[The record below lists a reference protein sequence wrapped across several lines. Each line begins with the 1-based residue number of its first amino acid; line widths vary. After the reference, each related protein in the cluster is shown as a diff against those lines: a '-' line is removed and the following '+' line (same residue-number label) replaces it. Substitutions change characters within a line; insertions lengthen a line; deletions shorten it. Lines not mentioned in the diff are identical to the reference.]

1 MQNVVVFAPT
11 SATRKLYHQ
20 SLSKRDYTVHRVADL
35 AELLLVLVTFEIDT
49 VILIDEGK
57 QLHELDS
64 ALEILGRKFDSKRVI
79 LVSAEHK
86 GTRQTERF
94 GSSHDFFDNVL

>member
-11 SATRKLYHQ
+11 SATRKLYHH
-20 SLSKRDYTVHRVADL
+20 SLTKREYTVHKVADL

-57 QLHELDS
+57 QLHELEV
-64 ALEILGRKFDSKRVI
+64 ALDILQRKFDSKRVI
-79 LVSAEHK
+79 LVSAQHK
-86 GTRQTERF
+86 GTPQVERF
-94 GSSHDFFDNVL
+94 GSTHDFFDNIL